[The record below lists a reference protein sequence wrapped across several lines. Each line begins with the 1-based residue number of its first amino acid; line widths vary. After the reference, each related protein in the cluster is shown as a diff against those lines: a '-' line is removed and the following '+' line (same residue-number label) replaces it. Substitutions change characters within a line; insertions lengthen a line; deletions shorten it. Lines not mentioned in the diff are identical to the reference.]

1 MSALPPRAPRPPRKD
16 DREEEYDLSALDSV
30 PATPVAKAVQQQ
42 GVLVRSPRNPAPRA
56 HGAEMERPD
65 AARSDS
71 GEHVG
76 D

>member
-1 MSALPPRAPRPPRKD
+1 MSVLPPRAPRPPRKD

-30 PATPVAKAVQQQ
+30 PSTPAAKAARAQ
-42 GVLVRSPRNPAPRA
+42 GVLVRSPRVPVARSL
-56 HGAEMERPD
+56 GAELERPD